1 MPDNILT
8 IDNLY
13 VEDTSA
19 AILAGVSL
27 CVRKG
32 ERVALVGESGCGKTM
47 TLRTLLHML
56 PEDVR
61 IRSGSILFKGTD
73 VLSLKGRKRRDL
85 LYRQLGF
92 VGQNTSENLHPLL
105 KVGRQLTDFY
115 REIRKCSR
123 AEAMARAEKLL
134 VSLSLDDT
142 SRILSSYPGELSGG
156 MRQRVSIAIAL
167 MNETGFLIADEPTS
181 ALDAAVR
188 VQIEDLY
195 LKIAQE
201 THMAMLLVSHDLSF
215 VRKLADRV
223 YVMYAGKIVEEGLAG
238 EIFSSPCH
246 PYTKA
251 LIALSDISNKS
262 RDEDLDELGGYVPRD
277 GRDDPR
283 CAFLSRCASS
293 CAECTKPLEY
303 RKLSRTHYVRCVL

>member
-1 MPDNILT
+1 MPDILT
-8 IDNLY
+8 IDDLY
-13 VEDTSA
+13 VGDRSA
-19 AILAGVSL
+19 AILAGVCL
-27 CVRKG
+27 HVKEG

-56 PEDVR
+56 PEDVG
-61 IRSGSILFKGTD
+61 IRSGSIQFKGTD
-73 VLSLKGRKRRDL
+73 VLSLNGRKRRDL

-92 VGQNTSENLHPLL
+92 VGQNTAENLHPLL
-105 KVGRQLTDFY
+105 KAGRQLTDFY
-115 REIRKCSR
+115 REIHKCSR
-123 AEAMARAEKLL
+123 QEAMSMAEKLL

-167 MNETGFLIADEPTS
+167 MNGTEFLIADEPTS
-181 ALDAAVR
+181 ALDASVR
-188 VQIEDLY
+188 EQIEDLY
-195 LKIAQE
+195 LKIAQK

-215 VRKLADRV
+215 VRRLAQRV

-238 EIFSSPCH
+238 EIFSSPRH

-251 LIALSDISNKS
+251 LIALSDIRNKS
-262 RDEDLDELGGYVPRD
+262 RDEDLDELGGYVPRE

-293 CAECTKPLEY
+293 CAGCTKPLEY
-303 RKLSRTHYVRCVL
+303 RKLSGTHYVRCIL